1 MIYSGMM
8 ATRSQGLIPMN
19 ALEHAASMMRVLA
32 HPHRLRIC
40 DLLQAGDR
48 SVGELAADLDLPPAT
63 VSQHLAILRAH
74 GILAPERDGK
84 TVYYRVVHPA
94 PRWLLSCI
102 RRYAVRGHHAPTG

>member
-1 MIYSGMM
+1 
-8 ATRSQGLIPMN
+8 MN
-19 ALEHAASMMRVLA
+19 VLERAASMMRVLA

-40 DLLQAGDR
+40 DLLRAGDM
-48 SVGELAADLDLPPAT
+48 SVGELAAELELPPAA

-84 TVYYRVVHPA
+84 TVHYRVVHPA

-102 RRYAVRGHHAPTG
+102 RRYASRGHDGPVG